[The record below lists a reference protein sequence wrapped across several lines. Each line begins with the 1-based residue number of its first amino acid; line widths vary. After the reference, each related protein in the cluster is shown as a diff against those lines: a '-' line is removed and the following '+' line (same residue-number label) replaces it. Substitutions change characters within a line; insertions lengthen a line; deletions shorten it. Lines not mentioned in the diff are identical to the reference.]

1 MTQTMQNNIKP
12 FINRRKLLLSYK
24 NLRLENART
33 LDAGERLQELLDEG
47 SFEELFADL
56 KTKDPLEFPGY
67 GEKLE
72 GARKLTQA
80 QDAFVCGR
88 GSVCGIRIF
97 CGELSRH
104 FMMGSMGSATGETE
118 RLTA

>member
-24 NLRLENART
+24 SLRLENART
-33 LDAGERLQELLDEG
+33 MDGGERLRELLDEG

-72 GARKLTQA
+72 GARRSA
-80 QDAFVCGR
+80 IIFPGCNPDPHCCGAVACVSKYLFR
-88 GSVCGIRIF
+88 FSNI
-97 CGELSRH
+97 
-104 FMMGSMGSATGETE
+104 
-118 RLTA
+118 